1 MAKKIALLFVAIS
14 LLGILLVT
22 FLPHSTSAATRQHV
36 LYQGIKKRR
45 HEKHKRVLHKKKSPS
60 TTLIPQPSAKHILTV
75 LSVGDSLGEDLGYG
89 LQDIVGSDPYI
100 HLVLDAVG
108 STGLANVAYYNW
120 PAVLE
125 SELQRYRPQ
134 IMVII
139 VGGNDAVGFYQNGS
153 PVEFGTPLWRR
164 DYALRVSDMIS
175 EAEKI
180 KCKVFWV
187 GLPIMSDS
195 SVLPNS
201 SIQLLNSVYAAEA
214 KLHPGV
220 VYVPS
225 WNLFKGPG
233 GNFTQYLKNP
243 SGELLSVRDSD
254 GVHIAPPAGQELIA
268 SYVLE
273 RINEVEHLHICPAA
287 GNYWPQFNVTGCP
300 K

>member
-1 MAKKIALLFVAIS
+1 MALSFVTLSVLA
-14 LLGILLVT
+14 ILLVT
-22 FLPHSTSAATRQHV
+22 FLPNSTSAATKQHV
-36 LYQGIKKRR
+36 IYQGIKTRKHKK
-45 HEKHKRVLHKKKSPS
+45 HEKIIRKKKTTI

-100 HLVLDAVG
+100 HLILDAVG

-120 PAVLE
+120 PATLE
-125 SELQRYRPQ
+125 GELQRYRPQ
-134 IMVII
+134 IMVIVI
-139 VGGNDAVGFYQNGS
+139 GGNDAVGFYQNGS
-153 PVEFGTPLWRR
+153 PVEFGTPLWQH
-164 DYALRVSDMIS
+164 DYALRVASMMN

-187 GLPIMSDS
+187 GLPIMSS
-195 SVLPNS
+195 NSVLPNTS
-201 SIQLLNSVYAAEA
+201 MELLNSVYAAEA

-233 GNFTQYLKNP
+233 GEFTQYLKNP
-243 SGELLSVRDSD
+243 SGELLTVRDSD

-268 SYVLE
+268 SYVLQ

-287 GNYWPQFNVTGCP
+287 SNYWPQFSLVGCP